1 MSEILFA
8 DDDPAMRDMV
18 ASVFGSAGYRV
29 RLAKDGDGA
38 LEELLRSEP
47 DIAVLDYR
55 MGIPD
60 GLEVCRRIKSD
71 PRLEHV
77 PVLILTGESEIENRL
92 AGFEAGADDYLAKP
106 FDPRELLA
114 RVRAMLLL
122 ARRGL
127 DRNPTSGLPGGEAVY
142 REFERYRREGKPFCI
157 CYLDLDYFK
166 PFSDRFGFAA
176 ADLVIRA
183 VGNILA
189 KVTRPGSFIGHV
201 GGDDF
206 VVFTDCDEARAQML
220 AAQVQLRAA
229 LREILP
235 EGEGDMDHYRGVD
248 REGIVRDFPLTR
260 LTAALIKVDP
270 ATIVSLFDLSELVAD
285 TKRAAKRLH
294 GDGIAETRYPA
305 GESHAPRSAP
315 TSMEI

>member
-1 MSEILFA
+1 M
-8 DDDPAMRDMV
+8 
-18 ASVFGSAGYRV
+18 
-29 RLAKDGDGA
+29 
-38 LEELLRSEP
+38 
-47 DIAVLDYR
+47 
-55 MGIPD
+55 
-60 GLEVCRRIKSD
+60 
-71 PRLEHV
+71 
-77 PVLILTGESEIENRL
+77 
-92 AGFEAGADDYLAKP
+92 
-106 FDPRELLA
+106 
-114 RVRAMLLL
+114 
-122 ARRGL
+122 
-127 DRNPTSGLPGGEAVY
+127 
-142 REFERYRREGKPFCI
+142 
-157 CYLDLDYFK
+157 K
-166 PFSDRFGFAA
+166 PFSAKRGNGDYGYVSQRFIFANSA
-176 ADLVIRA
+176 RCTQAIESGRA
-183 VGNILA
+183 SRDGDAYAI
-189 KVTRPGSFIGHV
+189 TV

-315 TSMEI
+315 DSLEI